1 MANTEPS
8 MRELISE
15 NKIQFHAHAS
25 DSNGKET
32 TVLKCVIKFPHA
44 RGTQGWQSVMSQAK
58 DFVTFVQ
65 SQEVDLT
72 MKGSERIIDEILG
85 KPPRQVPLTQT
96 FTVTYPAG
104 MSETVS
110 PTSGR
115 IELANGSTANW
126 KINI

>member
-32 TVLKCVIKFPHA
+32 TVLKCVIKFPDA

-58 DFVTFVQ
+58 EFVTFVQ

-72 MKGSERIIDEILG
+72 MKGSERIINEILG
-85 KPPRQVPLTQT
+85 KPPQQVPLTQT
-96 FTVTYPAG
+96 FTVTYSADSRPDI
-104 MSETVS
+104 

-115 IELANGSTANW
+115 IELAKGSSANW

>member
-32 TVLKCVIKFPHA
+32 TVLKCVIKFPDA

-58 DFVTFVQ
+58 EFVTFVQ

-72 MKGSERIIDEILG
+72 MKGSERIINEILG
-85 KPPRQVPLTQT
+85 KPPQQVRLTQT
-96 FTVTYPAG
+96 FTVTYSADSRPDI
-104 MSETVS
+104 
-110 PTSGR
+110 PTSVR
-115 IELANGSTANW
+115 IELAKRSSANW
-126 KINI
+126 KINT

>member
-32 TVLKCVIKFPHA
+32 TVLRCVIKFPHA

-96 FTVTYPAG
+96 FTVTYPAD
-104 MSETVS
+104 SRPDI

-115 IELANGSTANW
+115 IELAEGSTANW

>member
-32 TVLKCVIKFPHA
+32 TVLRCVIKFPHA

-65 SQEVDLT
+65 SQEVDLS
-72 MKGSERIIDEILG
+72 MKGSERIIDVILG
-85 KPPRQVPLTQT
+85 NPPRQVPLTET
-96 FTVTYPAG
+96 FTVTYPADRRPD
-104 MSETVS
+104 T

-115 IELANGSTANW
+115 IELAEGSTANW

>member
-25 DSNGKET
+25 DSNGNET
-32 TVLKCVIKFPHA
+32 TVLKCVIKFPDA

-58 DFVTFVQ
+58 EFVTFVQ

-72 MKGSERIIDEILG
+72 MKGSERIINEILG
-85 KPPRQVPLTQT
+85 KPPQQVPLTQT
-96 FTVTYPAG
+96 FTVTYSADSRPDI
-104 MSETVS
+104 

-115 IELANGSTANW
+115 IELAKRSSANW